1 MAETNRADRVA
12 KAYGRKATQA
22 DRARNEKNKDI
33 YKVLDE
39 RGPKLSEPDG
49 QGGSKAPKQS
59 TRQAMRTKLF
69 QLTKRDT
76 TPTAEKKRAERLRD
90 KLEIFKPG
98 SRQYDDAFDA
108 AAKMVNQ
115 KKPRRR
121 AMIGG

>member
-1 MAETNRADRVA
+1 MASLGKAKSNKDYNRIM
-12 KAYGRKATQA
+12 
-22 DRARNEKNKDI
+22 NEK
-33 YKVLDE
+33 
-39 RGPKLSEPDG
+39 GPKLSEPDG

-108 AAKMVNQ
+108 AAKMINQ